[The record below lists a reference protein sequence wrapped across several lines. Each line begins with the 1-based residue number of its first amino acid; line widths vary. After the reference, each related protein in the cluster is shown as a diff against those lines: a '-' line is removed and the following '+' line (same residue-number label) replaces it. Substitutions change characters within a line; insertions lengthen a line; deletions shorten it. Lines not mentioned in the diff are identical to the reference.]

1 MRLNKREWV
10 LIMSISNINN
20 GSPKASVDNQKLSQQ
35 QQALNNGNAQQTNA
49 QKTATAGVRQD
60 SVSLTS
66 SAQQL
71 SQVQRKGT
79 EAPINQEK
87 VDRLKKAIQSGEYKI
102 NPESLAQ
109 KISTLESEIYGT
121 KA

>member
-1 MRLNKREWV
+1 
-10 LIMSISNINN
+10 MSINNINN
-20 GSPKASVDNQKLSQQ
+20 GSSNSQVDNQKLSQQ
-35 QQALNNGNAQQTNA
+35 QQTLNNGNAQQANVSKA
-49 QKTATAGVRQD
+49 ASVGVRQD

-71 SQVQRKGT
+71 SQVQRKGS
-79 EAPINQEK
+79 EAPVNQEK
-87 VDRLKKAIQSGEYKI
+87 VDRLKKAILSGDYQI

-109 KISTLESEIYGT
+109 KISALESEIFGT

>member
-1 MRLNKREWV
+1 
-10 LIMSISNINN
+10 MSINNINN
-20 GSPKASVDNQKLSQQ
+20 GSHKASVDNQKISQQ
-35 QQALNNGNAQQTNA
+35 QQALNNGNTQQSSL
-49 QKTATAGVRQD
+49 QKAASVGVSQD

-71 SQVQRKGT
+71 SQVQRKGV
-79 EAPINQEK
+79 EAPVNQEK
-87 VDRLKKAIQSGEYKI
+87 VDRLKKAIESGEYQV

-109 KISTLESEIYGT
+109 KISALESELFGT

>member
-1 MRLNKREWV
+1 
-10 LIMSISNINN
+10 MSINNINN
-20 GSPKASVDNQKLSQQ
+20 GSPKAPLDNQKLSQQ
-35 QQALNNGNAQQTNA
+35 QQALNSGNAQKGNA
-49 QKTATAGVRQD
+49 QTAATTGARLD

-71 SQVQRKGT
+71 SQVQRKGV
-79 EAPINQEK
+79 EAPVNQEK
-87 VDRLKKAIQSGEYKI
+87 VDRLKKAIQSGDYQI

-109 KISTLESEIYGT
+109 KISALESEIFGT

>member
-1 MRLNKREWV
+1 
-10 LIMSISNINN
+10 MSINNINN
-20 GSPKASVDNQKLSQQ
+20 GSPKAPLDNQKISQQ
-35 QQALNNGNAQQTNA
+35 QQALSNGNAQQADA
-49 QKTATAGVRQD
+49 QKKATTGVRQD
-60 SVSLTS
+60 SVSLTL

-71 SQVQRKGT
+71 SQVQKKGV

-87 VDRLKKAIQSGEYKI
+87 VDRLKKAIQSGEYQI

-109 KISTLESEIYGT
+109 KISTLESELFGA

>member
-1 MRLNKREWV
+1 
-10 LIMSISNINN
+10 MSINNISN
-20 GSPKASVDNQKLSQQ
+20 GSPKAPVDNQKLSQQ
-35 QQALNNGNAQQTNA
+35 QQTLNNGNAQQADA
-49 QKTATAGVRQD
+49 QKKATAGTRQD

-71 SQVQRKGT
+71 SQVQRKGV
-79 EAPINQEK
+79 EAPVNQEK
-87 VDRLKKAIQSGEYKI
+87 VDRLKKAIQSGEYQI

-109 KISTLESEIYGT
+109 KISALESEIFGT

>member
-1 MRLNKREWV
+1 
-10 LIMSISNINN
+10 MSINNINN
-20 GSPKASVDNQKLSQQ
+20 GSPKAPVDNQKLSQQ
-35 QQALNNGNAQQTNA
+35 QQALNNSNKQQSGVPKA
-49 QKTATAGVRQD
+49 ATADVRQD

-71 SQVQRKGT
+71 SQVQRKGV
-79 EAPINQEK
+79 EAPVNQEK
-87 VDRLKKAIQSGEYKI
+87 VDRLKKVIESGEYQV

-109 KISTLESEIYGT
+109 KISALESELFGT

>member
-1 MRLNKREWV
+1 
-10 LIMSISNINN
+10 MSINNINN
-20 GSPKASVDNQKLSQQ
+20 GGPKTTVDNHKLSQQ
-35 QQALNNGNAQQTNA
+35 QQTLNNNNAQQTNA
-49 QKTATAGVRQD
+49 QNAATAGVRQD

-71 SQVQRKGT
+71 SQVQRKGV
-79 EAPINQEK
+79 EAPVNQEK
-87 VDRLKKAIQSGEYKI
+87 VDRLKKAIESGEYQI

-109 KISTLESEIYGT
+109 KISALESELFGT